1 MNKITILGE
10 GGDVISKSKNN
21 FIKRSKLFEIT
32 SQPITKS
39 EIITF
44 SNSLSF
50 WHFELKKDNFSF
62 IFFQFSSSK
71 CQKDREL
78 LKVIILLLVIG
89 CDVISKSLLLFIKL
103 FLLFEITSP
112 PSPSI
117 VILFIFY

>member
-1 MNKITILGE
+1 MNKIARLGE

-50 WHFELKKDNFSF
+50 WHFELENWKKMNEKLSF
-62 IFFQFSSSK
+62 LSSK